1 MIRGAPCRDHH
12 LSAAAGLWNGEINMR
27 SENLKNRLALLSL
40 LAVFVFGMTGA
51 ALADE
56 PANFAEALATAAKED
71 KVLVVDFYT
80 DW

>member
-1 MIRGAPCRDHH
+1 MIPAALRRDHH
-12 LSAAAGLWNGEINMR
+12 LSAAAGLWNGVTNMR
-27 SENLKNRLALLSL
+27 SENRKNSLALLSL
-40 LAVFVFGMTGA
+40 LAVFIIGVTGT

-56 PANFAEALATAAKED
+56 PATFAEALARAAKED